1 MKLIVGL
8 GNVGKKYQNTKHNIG
23 FMVLDRVTEKLGLE
37 FNQKKFGGLYVETVI
52 EGEKIIFLK
61 PQNYINLSGEVLK
74 KYIDYFKV
82 KTSDILVINDD
93 IDLPIGKYK
102 LKIRGGT
109 AGHNGLKSIE
119 ENLGTKNYKR
129 LRIGISKNSKI
140 DTKKYV
146 LSSFSVNEKKI
157 IDEVLTAAVYI
168 VLDYL
173 ELDFLILMNK
183 YNKKT

>member
-109 AGHNGLKSIE
+109 AGHNGLKSF
-119 ENLGTKNYKR
+119 R
-129 LRIGISKNSKI
+129 
-140 DTKKYV
+140 
-146 LSSFSVNEKKI
+146 
-157 IDEVLTAAVYI
+157 
-168 VLDYL
+168 
-173 ELDFLILMNK
+173 
-183 YNKKT
+183 